1 MGTRL
6 CGRGVRCE
14 CRDAFALAS
23 IEPKPRLT
31 RTTLCVLGGRHSVH
45 NRRRPSTRVHQR
57 FPSAIRLK
65 LFELSFAM
73 DGAVLHRMVMMP
85 MMSMPVFYMAPA
97 PQHMNL
103 MCILR
108 QMFQKSQPY
117 AKRQR
122 SVVGELMRATMRYI
136 TTFLRHTKTL
146 VRGVAWKRVW
156 QYDLLNC
163 PRSRL
168 ATWRRM

>member
-1 MGTRL
+1 M
-6 CGRGVRCE
+6 
-14 CRDAFALAS
+14 
-23 IEPKPRLT
+23 
-31 RTTLCVLGGRHSVH
+31 
-45 NRRRPSTRVHQR
+45 HQR

-73 DGAVLHRMVMMP
+73 EGAVLHRMVMMP

-117 AKRQR
+117 AKRQECC
-122 SVVGELMRATMRYI
+122 GRANESDNEVYY
-136 TTFLRHTKTL
+136 H
-146 VRGVAWKRVW
+146 
-156 QYDLLNC
+156 LLEAYEN
-163 PRSRL
+163 PG
-168 ATWRRM
+168 AWRRVEEGLAIRSTKLPALKTCYVEKNVSDYVHRPLSNKVFFAWPWHTRTHVCCGSNRV

>member
-1 MGTRL
+1 M
-6 CGRGVRCE
+6 
-14 CRDAFALAS
+14 
-23 IEPKPRLT
+23 
-31 RTTLCVLGGRHSVH
+31 
-45 NRRRPSTRVHQR
+45 
-57 FPSAIRLK
+57 
-65 LFELSFAM
+65 
-73 DGAVLHRMVMMP
+73 LHRMVMMP

-146 VRGVAWKRVW
+146 VRGVAWKRVLAIRATKLPALETCYVEKNESDYVHW
-156 QYDLLNC
+156 GCNAIDLERVLAEFQL
-163 PRSRL
+163 RL
-168 ATWRRM
+168 CAL